1 MITNVSHQIAVQ
13 IQAKQIFTAKIF
25 KRL

>member
-1 MITNVSHQIAVQ
+1 MIKNVSHQIAVQ
-13 IQAKQIFTAKIF
+13 IQAKQIFTVKIF